1 MSNVDPKK
9 LSESPVPGPSLVSVF
24 GSVLASMFGVQSSRK
39 HHQDFAKGRPWVYVT
54 VGLVMTVAFIMTI
67 WFVVKM
73 VLKSA
78 GV

>member
-1 MSNVDPKK
+1 MSNLDPKK
-9 LSESPVPGPSLVSVF
+9 VSEPPARGPSLVSVF

-39 HHQDFAKGRPWVYVT
+39 HQEDFAKGRPWVYVA